1 MLKGHRLDN
10 DKIGYM
16 ARLKYN
22 FTWKKY
28 HFTWK
33 KYHFTWKKYH
43 RWFGLVLSVFMLVFC
58 VSGIILNHREVF
70 SGCEVSR
77 RWLPASYHIKNFNNG
92 VVKGTVVKNQ
102 KTASDSTEQSLAVE
116 KNPSIHANSSESP
129 DSVLAYGCAGVFLTD
144 SRLSTWQDFNRG
156 LPASIDERNVRHI
169 VKAKDGSLW
178 CAALRDVYRY
188 DENSHRW
195 KKVELPGNEERI
207 MDVALGKDS
216 MTVVALTRS
225 YVYKISIFDS
235 CRLQGKPAMAK
246 FHVGPATVVPPP
258 SEDYEPKTTL
268 FKLVW
273 HLHSGEFF
281 GLPGKLVVDA
291 IALVLIVLSITGIL
305 LFILPYGIRRVKKL
319 AAKARMKRLGKQF
332 AWNMKWHNK
341 IGYVTIV
348 LTLWIAITGMCLR
361 PPLMVPLVLNKLPQA
376 VGEDGNV
383 WQDKL
388 RAIRWDATQGDWLVS
403 TSDGFLRVDEDFSQA
418 PKMLATDECP
428 KLSPMGV
435 TVFESDGKGGWI
447 VGSFRGIY
455 RWNPVKSAAN
465 RTSAVDPLLALS
477 LKDSANH
484 PSSQILDYFTGKPSV
499 ETSMIPISDNLVCG
513 YSEDFLGGKPLVFDF
528 AKGVEDAKG
537 QAVDLAK
544 LQENKNL
551 SANPQNLESNRQHL
565 YDNDESK
572 TSKNEESMSD
582 LICETAPMSL
592 WNVALELHVG
602 RCYSPFLGP
611 LSDFFVFLS
620 GLLITLVLLS
630 GYIIS
635 RRRRKKAQARLK

>member
-1 MLKGHRLDN
+1 MGIV
-10 DKIGYM
+10 KIREMMYLCNPKMNVM

-28 HFTWK
+28 H
-33 KYHFTWKKYH
+33 
-43 RWFGLVLSVFMLVFC
+43 RWLGLVLSVFMLVFS

-77 RWLPASYHIKNFNNG
+77 KWLPASYHIKNFNNG
-92 VVKGTVVKNQ
+92 VVKGTVVK
-102 KTASDSTEQSLAVE
+102 KSAAHSL
-116 KNPSIHANSSESP
+116 SSENC

-144 SRLSTWQDFNRG
+144 SRLSTWQDFNAG
-156 LPASIDERNVRHI
+156 LPESIDERNVRHV

-207 MDVALGKDS
+207 MDVALAKDS

-225 YVYKISIFDS
+225 RVFTIVPFVQYGEIVKI
-235 CRLQGKPAMAK
+235 GKSSSETYRVESKIIPAPK
-246 FHVGPATVVPPP
+246 K
-258 SEDYEPKTTL
+258 YEPKTTL

-305 LFILPYGIRRVKKL
+305 LFILPYGIRRAKKL

-361 PPLMVPLVLNKLPQA
+361 PPLMVPLVLSKLPQA

-388 RAIRWDATQGDWLVS
+388 RAIRWDAVQDDWLVS
-403 TSDGFLRVDEDFSQA
+403 TSEGFLRVDEDFSQA
-418 PKMLATDECP
+418 PKMLPDDECP

-435 TVFESDGKGGWI
+435 TVWESDGKGGWI

-455 RWNPVKSAAN
+455 RWNPV
-465 RTSAVDPLLALS
+465 
-477 LKDSANH
+477 NH
-484 PSSQILDYFTGKPSV
+484 FLNQILDYFTGKPSE

-537 QAVDLAK
+537 QAVALC
-544 LQENKNL
+544 
-551 SANPQNLESNRQHL
+551 
-565 YDNDESK
+565 NDEPKKSR
-572 TSKNEESMSD
+572 NEESMSD

-611 LSDFFVFLS
+611 LSDLFVFLS

-635 RRRRKKAQARLK
+635 HRRRKKAQARLK

>member
-1 MLKGHRLDN
+1 MGIV
-10 DKIGYM
+10 KIREMMYLCNPKMNVM

-28 HFTWK
+28 H
-33 KYHFTWKKYH
+33 
-43 RWFGLVLSVFMLVFC
+43 RWLGLVLSVFMLVFC

-77 RWLPASYHIKNFNNG
+77 KWLPASYYIKNFNNG
-92 VVKGTVVKNQ
+92 VVKGTVVK
-102 KTASDSTEQSLAVE
+102 KSAAHSL
-116 KNPSIHANSSESP
+116 SSENC
-129 DSVLAYGCAGVFLTD
+129 DSVLVYGCAGVFLTD
-144 SRLSTWQDFNRG
+144 SRLSTWQDFNAG
-156 LPASIDERNVRHI
+156 LPESIDERNVRHV

-207 MDVALGKDS
+207 MDVALAKDS

-225 YVYKISIFDS
+225 RVFTIVPFVQYGEIVKI
-235 CRLQGKPAMAK
+235 GKSSSETYRVESKIIPAPK
-246 FHVGPATVVPPP
+246 K
-258 SEDYEPKTTL
+258 YEPKTTL

-305 LFILPYGIRRVKKL
+305 LFILPYGIRRAKKL

-361 PPLMVPLVLNKLPQA
+361 PPLMVPLVLSKLPQA

-388 RAIRWDATQGDWLVS
+388 RAIRWDAVQGDWLVS
-403 TSDGFLRVDEDFSQA
+403 TSEGFLRVDEDFSQA
-418 PKMLATDECP
+418 PKMLPDDECP

-455 RWNPVKSAAN
+455 RWNPVN
-465 RTSAVDPLLALS
+465 HS
-477 LKDSANH
+477 LN
-484 PSSQILDYFTGKPSV
+484 QILDYFTGKPSE

-537 QAVDLAK
+537 QAIALC
-544 LQENKNL
+544 
-551 SANPQNLESNRQHL
+551 
-565 YDNDESK
+565 NDEPK
-572 TSKNEESMSD
+572 TSRNEESMSN

-611 LSDFFVFLS
+611 LSDLFVFLS

-635 RRRRKKAQARLK
+635 HRRRKKAQARLK

>member
-1 MLKGHRLDN
+1 MGIV
-10 DKIGYM
+10 KIREMMYLCNPKMNVM

-28 HFTWK
+28 H
-33 KYHFTWKKYH
+33 
-43 RWFGLVLSVFMLVFC
+43 RWLGLVLSVFMLVFC
-58 VSGIILNHREVF
+58 VSGIILNHREAF

-77 RWLPASYHIKNFNNG
+77 KWLPASYHIKNFNNG
-92 VVKGTVVKNQ
+92 VVKGTVVK
-102 KTASDSTEQSLAVE
+102 KSAAHSL
-116 KNPSIHANSSESP
+116 SSENC

-144 SRLSTWQDFNRG
+144 SRLSTWQDFNAG
-156 LPASIDERNVRHI
+156 LPESIDERNVRHV

-207 MDVALGKDS
+207 MDVALAKDS

-225 YVYKISIFDS
+225 RVFTIVPFVQYGEIVKI
-235 CRLQGKPAMAK
+235 GKSSSETYRVESKIIPAPK
-246 FHVGPATVVPPP
+246 K
-258 SEDYEPKTTL
+258 YEPNTTL

-305 LFILPYGIRRVKKL
+305 LFILPYGIRRAKKL

-361 PPLMVPLVLNKLPQA
+361 PPLMVPLVLSKLPQA

-388 RAIRWDATQGDWLVS
+388 RAIRWDAVQGDWLVS
-403 TSDGFLRVDEDFSQA
+403 TSEGFLRVDEDFSQA
-418 PKMLATDECP
+418 PKMLPDDECP

-435 TVFESDGKGGWI
+435 TVWESDGKGAWI

-455 RWNPVKSAAN
+455 RWNPVN
-465 RTSAVDPLLALS
+465 HS
-477 LKDSANH
+477 LN
-484 PSSQILDYFTGKPSV
+484 QILDYFTGKPSV

-537 QAVDLAK
+537 QAVALC
-544 LQENKNL
+544 
-551 SANPQNLESNRQHL
+551 
-565 YDNDESK
+565 NDEPK
-572 TSKNEESMSD
+572 TSRNEESMSD

-611 LSDFFVFLS
+611 LSDLFVFFS

-635 RRRRKKAQARLK
+635 HRRRKKAQARLK

>member
-1 MLKGHRLDN
+1 
-10 DKIGYM
+10 M

-28 HFTWK
+28 H
-33 KYHFTWKKYH
+33 
-43 RWFGLVLSVFMLVFC
+43 RWLGLVLSVFMLVFC

-70 SGCEVSR
+70 SDCEVSR
-77 RWLPASYHIKNFNNG
+77 KWLPASYHIKNFNNG
-92 VVKGTVVKNQ
+92 VVKGTVVK
-102 KTASDSTEQSLAVE
+102 KSAAHSL
-116 KNPSIHANSSESP
+116 SSENC

-144 SRLSTWQDFNRG
+144 SRLSTWQDFNAG
-156 LPASIDERNVRHI
+156 LPESIDERNVRHV

-207 MDVALGKDS
+207 MDVALAKDS

-225 YVYKISIFDS
+225 RVFTIVPFVQYGEIVKI
-235 CRLQGKPAMAK
+235 GKSSSETYRVESKIIPAPK
-246 FHVGPATVVPPP
+246 K
-258 SEDYEPKTTL
+258 YEPKTTL

-305 LFILPYGIRRVKKL
+305 LFILPYGIRRAKKL

-361 PPLMVPLVLNKLPQA
+361 PPLMVPLVLSKLPQA

-388 RAIRWDATQGDWLVS
+388 RAIRWDAVQGDWLVS
-403 TSDGFLRVDEDFSQA
+403 TSEGFLRVDEDFSQA
-418 PKMLATDECP
+418 PKMLPDDECP

-435 TVFESDGKGGWI
+435 TVWESDGKGGWI

-455 RWNPVKSAAN
+455 RWNPVN
-465 RTSAVDPLLALS
+465 HS
-477 LKDSANH
+477 LN
-484 PSSQILDYFTGKPSV
+484 QILDYFTGKPSE

-537 QAVDLAK
+537 QAVALC
-544 LQENKNL
+544 
-551 SANPQNLESNRQHL
+551 
-565 YDNDESK
+565 NDEPK
-572 TSKNEESMSD
+572 TTRNEESMSD

-611 LSDFFVFLS
+611 LSDLFVFLS

-635 RRRRKKAQARLK
+635 HRRRKKAQARLR

>member
-1 MLKGHRLDN
+1 MGIV
-10 DKIGYM
+10 KIREMMYLCNPKMNVM

-28 HFTWK
+28 H
-33 KYHFTWKKYH
+33 
-43 RWFGLVLSVFMLVFC
+43 RWLGLVLSVFMLVFC

-77 RWLPASYHIKNFNNG
+77 KWLPASYYIKNFNNG
-92 VVKGTVVKNQ
+92 VVKGTVVK
-102 KTASDSTEQSLAVE
+102 KSAAHSL
-116 KNPSIHANSSESP
+116 SSENC
-129 DSVLAYGCAGVFLTD
+129 DSVLVYGCAGVFLTD
-144 SRLSTWQDFNRG
+144 SRLSTWQDFNAG
-156 LPASIDERNVRHI
+156 LPESIDERNVRHV

-207 MDVALGKDS
+207 MDVALAKDG

-225 YVYKISIFDS
+225 RVFTIVPFVQYGEIVKI
-235 CRLQGKPAMAK
+235 GKFSSETYRVESKIIPAPK
-246 FHVGPATVVPPP
+246 K
-258 SEDYEPKTTL
+258 YEPKTTL

-305 LFILPYGIRRVKKL
+305 LFILPYGIRRAKKL

-361 PPLMVPLVLNKLPQA
+361 PPLMVPLVLSKLPQV

-388 RAIRWDATQGDWLVS
+388 RAIRWDAVQGDWLVS
-403 TSDGFLRVDEDFSQA
+403 TSEGFLRVDEDFSQA
-418 PKMLATDECP
+418 PKMLPDDECP

-435 TVFESDGKGGWI
+435 TVWESDGKGGWI

-455 RWNPVKSAAN
+455 RWNPVN
-465 RTSAVDPLLALS
+465 HS
-477 LKDSANH
+477 LN
-484 PSSQILDYFTGKPSV
+484 QILDYFTGKPSE

-537 QAVDLAK
+537 QAVALC
-544 LQENKNL
+544 
-551 SANPQNLESNRQHL
+551 
-565 YDNDESK
+565 NDEPKKSR
-572 TSKNEESMSD
+572 NEESMSD

-611 LSDFFVFLS
+611 LSDLFVFLS

-635 RRRRKKAQARLK
+635 HRRRKKAQARLK

>member
-1 MLKGHRLDN
+1 MGIV
-10 DKIGYM
+10 KIREMMYLCNPKMNVM

-28 HFTWK
+28 H
-33 KYHFTWKKYH
+33 
-43 RWFGLVLSVFMLVFC
+43 RWLGLVLSVFMLVFC
-58 VSGIILNHREVF
+58 VSGIILNHREAF

-77 RWLPASYHIKNFNNG
+77 KWLPASYHIKNFNNG
-92 VVKGTVVKNQ
+92 VVKGTVVK
-102 KTASDSTEQSLAVE
+102 KSAAHSL
-116 KNPSIHANSSESP
+116 SSENC

-144 SRLSTWQDFNRG
+144 SRLSTWQDFNAG
-156 LPASIDERNVRHI
+156 LPESIDERNVRHV

-207 MDVALGKDS
+207 MDVALAKDS

-225 YVYKISIFDS
+225 RVFTIVPFVQYGEIVKI
-235 CRLQGKPAMAK
+235 GKSSSETYRVESKIIPAPK
-246 FHVGPATVVPPP
+246 K
-258 SEDYEPKTTL
+258 YEPKTTL

-305 LFILPYGIRRVKKL
+305 LFILPYGIRRAKKL

-361 PPLMVPLVLNKLPQA
+361 PPLMVPLVLSKLPQA

-388 RAIRWDATQGDWLVS
+388 RAIRWDAVQGDWLVS
-403 TSDGFLRVDEDFSQA
+403 TSEGFLRVDEDFSQA
-418 PKMLATDECP
+418 PKMLPDDECP

-435 TVFESDGKGGWI
+435 TVWESDGKGGWI

-455 RWNPVKSAAN
+455 RWNPVN
-465 RTSAVDPLLALS
+465 HS
-477 LKDSANH
+477 LN
-484 PSSQILDYFTGKPSV
+484 QILDYFTGKPSE

-537 QAVDLAK
+537 QAVALC
-544 LQENKNL
+544 
-551 SANPQNLESNRQHL
+551 
-565 YDNDESK
+565 NDEPKKSR
-572 TSKNEESMSD
+572 NEESMSD

-611 LSDFFVFLS
+611 LSDLFVFLS

-635 RRRRKKAQARLK
+635 HRRRKKAQARLK

>member
-1 MLKGHRLDN
+1 MGIV
-10 DKIGYM
+10 KIREMMYLCSPKMNVM

-28 HFTWK
+28 H
-33 KYHFTWKKYH
+33 
-43 RWFGLVLSVFMLVFC
+43 RWLGLVLSVFMLVFC

-77 RWLPASYHIKNFNNG
+77 KWLPASYHIKNFNNG
-92 VVKGTVVKNQ
+92 VVKGTVVK
-102 KTASDSTEQSLAVE
+102 KSAAHSL
-116 KNPSIHANSSESP
+116 SSENC
-129 DSVLAYGCAGVFLTD
+129 DSVLVYGCAGVFLTD
-144 SRLSTWQDFNRG
+144 SRLSTWQDFNAG
-156 LPASIDERNVRHI
+156 LPESIDERNVRHV

-207 MDVALGKDS
+207 MDVALAKDS

-225 YVYKISIFDS
+225 RLFTIVPFVQYGEIVKI
-235 CRLQGKPAMAK
+235 GKSSSETYRVESKIIPAPK
-246 FHVGPATVVPPP
+246 K
-258 SEDYEPKTTL
+258 YEPKTTL

-305 LFILPYGIRRVKKL
+305 LFILPYGIRRAKKL

-361 PPLMVPLVLNKLPQA
+361 PPLMVPLVLSKLPQA

-388 RAIRWDATQGDWLVS
+388 RAIRWDAVQGDWLVS
-403 TSDGFLRVDEDFSQA
+403 TSEGFLRVDEDFSQA
-418 PKMLATDECP
+418 PKMLPDDECP

-435 TVFESDGKGGWI
+435 TVWESDGKGGWI

-455 RWNPVKSAAN
+455 RWNPVN
-465 RTSAVDPLLALS
+465 HS
-477 LKDSANH
+477 LN
-484 PSSQILDYFTGKPSV
+484 QILDYFTGKPSE

-537 QAVDLAK
+537 QAVALC
-544 LQENKNL
+544 
-551 SANPQNLESNRQHL
+551 
-565 YDNDESK
+565 NDEPKKSR
-572 TSKNEESMSD
+572 NEESMSD

-611 LSDFFVFLS
+611 LSDLFVFLS

-635 RRRRKKAQARLK
+635 HRRRKKAQARLR

>member
-1 MLKGHRLDN
+1 
-10 DKIGYM
+10 M

-28 HFTWK
+28 H
-33 KYHFTWKKYH
+33 
-43 RWFGLVLSVFMLVFC
+43 RWLGLVLSVFMLVFC

-77 RWLPASYHIKNFNNG
+77 KWLPASYYIKNFNNG
-92 VVKGTVVKNQ
+92 VVKGTVVK
-102 KTASDSTEQSLAVE
+102 KSAAHSL
-116 KNPSIHANSSESP
+116 SSENC
-129 DSVLAYGCAGVFLTD
+129 DSVLVYGCAGVFLTD
-144 SRLSTWQDFNRG
+144 SRLSTWQDFNAG
-156 LPASIDERNVRHI
+156 LPESIDERNVRHV

-207 MDVALGKDS
+207 MDVALAKDS

-225 YVYKISIFDS
+225 RVFTIVPFVQYGEIVKI
-235 CRLQGKPAMAK
+235 GKSSSETYRVESKIIPAPK
-246 FHVGPATVVPPP
+246 K
-258 SEDYEPKTTL
+258 YEPKTTL

-305 LFILPYGIRRVKKL
+305 LFILPYGIRRAKKL
-319 AAKARMKRLGKQF
+319 AAKARMKRLSKQF

-361 PPLMVPLVLNKLPQA
+361 PPLMVPLVLSKLPQA

-388 RAIRWDATQGDWLVS
+388 RAIRWDAVQGDWLVS
-403 TSDGFLRVDEDFSQA
+403 TSEGFLRVDEDFSQA
-418 PKMLATDECP
+418 PKMLPDDECP

-435 TVFESDGKGGWI
+435 TVWESDGKGGWI

-455 RWNPVKSAAN
+455 RWNPVN
-465 RTSAVDPLLALS
+465 HS
-477 LKDSANH
+477 LN
-484 PSSQILDYFTGKPSV
+484 QILDYFTGKPSE

-537 QAVDLAK
+537 QAVALC
-544 LQENKNL
+544 
-551 SANPQNLESNRQHL
+551 
-565 YDNDESK
+565 NDEPK
-572 TSKNEESMSD
+572 TSRNEESMSD

-602 RCYSPFLGP
+602 RCYSPFLGS
-611 LSDFFVFLS
+611 LSDLFVFLS

-635 RRRRKKAQARLK
+635 HRRRKKAQARLK

>member
-1 MLKGHRLDN
+1 MN
-10 DKIGYM
+10 VM

-28 HFTWK
+28 H
-33 KYHFTWKKYH
+33 
-43 RWFGLVLSVFMLVFC
+43 RWLGLVLSVFMLVFC

-77 RWLPASYHIKNFNNG
+77 KWLPASYYIKNFNNG
-92 VVKGTVVKNQ
+92 VVKGTVVK
-102 KTASDSTEQSLAVE
+102 KSAAHSL
-116 KNPSIHANSSESP
+116 SSENC
-129 DSVLAYGCAGVFLTD
+129 DSVLVYGCAGVFLTD
-144 SRLSTWQDFNRG
+144 SRLSTWQDFNAG
-156 LPASIDERNVRHI
+156 LPESIDERNVRHV

-207 MDVALGKDS
+207 MDVAVAKDS

-225 YVYKISIFDS
+225 RVFTIVPFVQYGEIVKI
-235 CRLQGKPAMAK
+235 GKSSSETYRVESKIIPAPK
-246 FHVGPATVVPPP
+246 K
-258 SEDYEPKTTL
+258 YEPKTTL

-305 LFILPYGIRRVKKL
+305 LFILPYGIRRAKKL

-361 PPLMVPLVLNKLPQA
+361 PPLMVPLVLSKLPQA

-388 RAIRWDATQGDWLVS
+388 RAIRWDAVQGDWLVS
-403 TSDGFLRVDEDFSQA
+403 TSEGFLRVDEDFSQA
-418 PKMLATDECP
+418 PKMLPDDECP
-428 KLSPMGV
+428 KSSPMGV

-455 RWNPVKSAAN
+455 RWNPVN
-465 RTSAVDPLLALS
+465 HS
-477 LKDSANH
+477 LN
-484 PSSQILDYFTGKPSV
+484 QILDYFTGKPSE

-537 QAVDLAK
+537 QAVALC
-544 LQENKNL
+544 
-551 SANPQNLESNRQHL
+551 
-565 YDNDESK
+565 NDEPK
-572 TSKNEESMSD
+572 TSRNEESMSD

-611 LSDFFVFLS
+611 LSDLFVFLS

-635 RRRRKKAQARLK
+635 HRRRKKAQARLK

>member
-1 MLKGHRLDN
+1 MYLCNPKMN
-10 DKIGYM
+10 VM

-28 HFTWK
+28 H
-33 KYHFTWKKYH
+33 
-43 RWFGLVLSVFMLVFC
+43 RWLGLVLSVFMLVFC

-77 RWLPASYHIKNFNNG
+77 KWLPASYYIKNFNNG
-92 VVKGTVVKNQ
+92 VVKGTVVK
-102 KTASDSTEQSLAVE
+102 KSAAHSL
-116 KNPSIHANSSESP
+116 SSENC

-144 SRLSTWQDFNRG
+144 SRLSTWQDFNAG
-156 LPASIDERNVRHI
+156 LPESIDERNVRHV

-207 MDVALGKDS
+207 MDVALAKDS

-225 YVYKISIFDS
+225 RVFTIVPFVQYGEIVKI
-235 CRLQGKPAMAK
+235 GKSSSETYRVESKIIPAPK
-246 FHVGPATVVPPP
+246 K
-258 SEDYEPKTTL
+258 YEPKTTL

-305 LFILPYGIRRVKKL
+305 LFILPYGIRRAKKL

-361 PPLMVPLVLNKLPQA
+361 PPLMVPLVLSKLPQA

-388 RAIRWDATQGDWLVS
+388 RAIRWDAVQGDWLVS
-403 TSDGFLRVDEDFSQA
+403 TSEGFLRVDEDFSQA
-418 PKMLATDECP
+418 PKMLPDDECP
-428 KLSPMGV
+428 KSSPMGV

-455 RWNPVKSAAN
+455 RWNPVN
-465 RTSAVDPLLALS
+465 HS
-477 LKDSANH
+477 LN
-484 PSSQILDYFTGKPSV
+484 QILDYFTGKPSE

-537 QAVDLAK
+537 QAVALC
-544 LQENKNL
+544 
-551 SANPQNLESNRQHL
+551 
-565 YDNDESK
+565 NDEPK
-572 TSKNEESMSD
+572 TSRNEESMSD

-611 LSDFFVFLS
+611 LSDLFVFLS

-635 RRRRKKAQARLK
+635 HRRRKKAQARLK

>member
-1 MLKGHRLDN
+1 MN
-10 DKIGYM
+10 VM

-28 HFTWK
+28 H
-33 KYHFTWKKYH
+33 
-43 RWFGLVLSVFMLVFC
+43 RWLGLVLSVFMLVFC

-77 RWLPASYHIKNFNNG
+77 KWLPASYYIKNFNNG
-92 VVKGTVVKNQ
+92 VVKGTLVK
-102 KTASDSTEQSLAVE
+102 KSAAHSL
-116 KNPSIHANSSESP
+116 SSENC
-129 DSVLAYGCAGVFLTD
+129 DSVLVYGCAGVFLTD
-144 SRLSTWQDFNRG
+144 SRLSTWQDFNAG
-156 LPASIDERNVRHI
+156 LPESIDERNVRHV

-207 MDVALGKDS
+207 MDVALAKDS

-225 YVYKISIFDS
+225 RVFTIVPFVQYGEIVKI
-235 CRLQGKPAMAK
+235 GKSSSETYRVESKIIPAPK
-246 FHVGPATVVPPP
+246 K
-258 SEDYEPKTTL
+258 YEPKTTL

-305 LFILPYGIRRVKKL
+305 LFILPYGIRRAKKL

-361 PPLMVPLVLNKLPQA
+361 PPLMVPLVLSKLPQA

-388 RAIRWDATQGDWLVS
+388 RAIRWDAVQGDWLVS
-403 TSDGFLRVDEDFSQA
+403 TSEGFLRVDEDFSQA
-418 PKMLATDECP
+418 PKMLPDDECP

-435 TVFESDGKGGWI
+435 TVWESDGKGGWI

-455 RWNPVKSAAN
+455 RWNPVN
-465 RTSAVDPLLALS
+465 HS
-477 LKDSANH
+477 LN
-484 PSSQILDYFTGKPSV
+484 QILDYFTGKPSE

-537 QAVDLAK
+537 QAVALC
-544 LQENKNL
+544 
-551 SANPQNLESNRQHL
+551 
-565 YDNDESK
+565 NDEPK
-572 TSKNEESMSD
+572 TSRNEESMSD

-611 LSDFFVFLS
+611 LSDLFVFLS
-620 GLLITLVLLS
+620 GLLITLVFLS

-635 RRRRKKAQARLK
+635 HRRRKKAQARLK

>member
-1 MLKGHRLDN
+1 MGIV
-10 DKIGYM
+10 KIREMMYLCNPKMNVM

-28 HFTWK
+28 H
-33 KYHFTWKKYH
+33 
-43 RWFGLVLSVFMLVFC
+43 RWLGLVLSVFMLVFC

-77 RWLPASYHIKNFNNG
+77 KWLPASYHIKNFNNG
-92 VVKGTVVKNQ
+92 VVKGTVVK
-102 KTASDSTEQSLAVE
+102 KSAAHSL
-116 KNPSIHANSSESP
+116 SSENC

-144 SRLSTWQDFNRG
+144 SRLSTWQDFNAG
-156 LPASIDERNVRHI
+156 LPESIDERNVRHV
-169 VKAKDGSLW
+169 VKAKNGSLW

-207 MDVALGKDS
+207 MDVALAKDS

-225 YVYKISIFDS
+225 RVFTIVPFVQYGEIVKI
-235 CRLQGKPAMAK
+235 GKSSSETYRVESKIIPAPK
-246 FHVGPATVVPPP
+246 KN
-258 SEDYEPKTTL
+258 EPKTTL

-305 LFILPYGIRRVKKL
+305 LFILPYGIRRAKKL

-361 PPLMVPLVLNKLPQA
+361 PPLMVPLVLSKLPQTL
-376 VGEDGNV
+376 GEDGNV

-388 RAIRWDATQGDWLVS
+388 RAIRWDAVQGDWLVS
-403 TSDGFLRVDEDFSQA
+403 TSEGFLRVDEDFSQA
-418 PKMLATDECP
+418 PKMLPDDECP

-435 TVFESDGKGGWI
+435 TVWESDGKGGWI

-455 RWNPVKSAAN
+455 RWNPVN
-465 RTSAVDPLLALS
+465 HS
-477 LKDSANH
+477 LN
-484 PSSQILDYFTGKPSV
+484 QILDYFTGKPSE

-537 QAVDLAK
+537 QAVALC
-544 LQENKNL
+544 
-551 SANPQNLESNRQHL
+551 
-565 YDNDESK
+565 NDEPK
-572 TSKNEESMSD
+572 TSRNEESMSD

-611 LSDFFVFLS
+611 LSDLFVFLS

-635 RRRRKKAQARLK
+635 HRRRKKAQARLK

>member
-1 MLKGHRLDN
+1 MMYLCNPKMN
-10 DKIGYM
+10 VM

-22 FTWKKY
+22 
-28 HFTWK
+28 
-33 KYHFTWKKYH
+33 FTWKKYH

-58 VSGIILNHREVF
+58 VSGIILNHREAF

-77 RWLPASYHIKNFNNG
+77 KWLPASYHIKNFNNG

-116 KNPSIHANSSESP
+116 KNPSVHANSSESP
-129 DSVLAYGCAGVFLTD
+129 DSVLVYGCAGVFLTD
-144 SRLSTWQDFNRG
+144 SQLSTWQDFNRG
-156 LPASIDERNVRHI
+156 LPASIDERNVRHV

-188 DENSHRW
+188 DENARQW

-207 MDVALGKDS
+207 MDVALGKNS
-216 MTVVALTRS
+216 IQVVALTRS
-225 YVYKISIFDS
+225 RIFEITPIASNIDVSESPSSLVSSAKGGVSEKSPDIFEKKSGGFSEKVGTFLGKYRVEAKII
-235 CRLQGKPAMAK
+235 PAPK
-246 FHVGPATVVPPP
+246 N
-258 SEDYEPKTTL
+258 YEPKTTL

-305 LFILPYGIRRVKKL
+305 LFILPYGIRRAKKL

-332 AWNMKWHNK
+332 AWNVKWHNK

-361 PPLMVPLVLNKLPQA
+361 PPLMVPLVLSKLPQA
-376 VGEDGNV
+376 VGADGNV

-403 TSDGFLRVDEDFSQA
+403 TSDGFLRVDEDFA
-418 PKMLATDECP
+418 KVPKMLPADECP

-435 TVFESDGKGGWI
+435 TVWESDGNGGWI

-455 RWNPVKSAAN
+455 RWNPVN
-465 RTSAVDPLLALS
+465 HS
-477 LKDSANH
+477 LN
-484 PSSQILDYFTGKPSV
+484 QILDYFTGKPSV

-537 QAVDLAK
+537 QAVDLC
-544 LQENKNL
+544 
-551 SANPQNLESNRQHL
+551 
-565 YDNDESK
+565 NDEAK

-611 LSDFFVFLS
+611 LSDLFVFLS

-635 RRRRKKAQARLK
+635 HRRRKKAQARLK

>member
-1 MLKGHRLDN
+1 MGIV
-10 DKIGYM
+10 KIREMMYLCNPKMNVM

-28 HFTWK
+28 H
-33 KYHFTWKKYH
+33 
-43 RWFGLVLSVFMLVFC
+43 RWLGLVLSVFMLVFS

-77 RWLPASYHIKNFNNG
+77 KWLPASYHIKNFNNG
-92 VVKGTVVKNQ
+92 VVKGTVVK
-102 KTASDSTEQSLAVE
+102 KSAAHSL
-116 KNPSIHANSSESP
+116 SSENC

-144 SRLSTWQDFNRG
+144 SRLSTWQDFNAG
-156 LPASIDERNVRHI
+156 LPESIDERNVRHV

-207 MDVALGKDS
+207 MDVALAKDG

-225 YVYKISIFDS
+225 RVFTIVPFVQYGEIVKI
-235 CRLQGKPAMAK
+235 GKSSSETYRVESKIIPAPK
-246 FHVGPATVVPPP
+246 K
-258 SEDYEPKTTL
+258 YEPNTTL

-305 LFILPYGIRRVKKL
+305 LFILPYGIRRAKKL

-361 PPLMVPLVLNKLPQA
+361 PPLMVPLVLSKLPQA

-388 RAIRWDATQGDWLVS
+388 RAIRWDAVQGDWLVS
-403 TSDGFLRVDEDFSQA
+403 TSEGFLRVDEDFSQA
-418 PKMLATDECP
+418 PKMLPDDECP

-435 TVFESDGKGGWI
+435 TVWESDGKGGWI

-455 RWNPVKSAAN
+455 RWNPV
-465 RTSAVDPLLALS
+465 
-477 LKDSANH
+477 NH
-484 PSSQILDYFTGKPSV
+484 KSQILDYFTNEPCV
-499 ETSMIPISDNLVCG
+499 ETSMIPISDNLICG
-513 YSEDFLGGKPLVFDF
+513 YSEDLFDREPMVFDF

-537 QAVDLAK
+537 QVINIL
-544 LQENKNL
+544 
-551 SANPQNLESNRQHL
+551 
-565 YDNDESK
+565 DEK
-572 TSKNEESMSD
+572 DAMSD

-611 LSDFFVFLS
+611 LSDLFVFLS

-635 RRRRKKAQARLK
+635 HRRRKKAQARLK

>member
-1 MLKGHRLDN
+1 
-10 DKIGYM
+10 M

-22 FTWKKY
+22 
-28 HFTWK
+28 
-33 KYHFTWKKYH
+33 FTWKKYH

-58 VSGIILNHREVF
+58 VSGIILNHREAF
-70 SGCEVSR
+70 SGCDVSR
-77 RWLPASYHIKNFNNG
+77 KWLPASYHVKNFNNG
-92 VVKGTVVKNQ
+92 VVKGTVVKNSGSL
-102 KTASDSTEQSLAVE
+102 AISEGFSDSILV
-116 KNPSIHANSSESP
+116 
-129 DSVLAYGCAGVFLTD
+129 YGCAGVFLTD
-144 SRLSTWQDFNRG
+144 YQLSTWQDFNAG
-156 LPASIDERNVRHI
+156 LPKSIDERNVRHL
-169 VKAKDGSLW
+169 VQARDGSLW

-188 DENSHRW
+188 DENAQQW

-207 MDVALGKDS
+207 MDVALGKNS
-216 MTVVALTRS
+216 IQVVALTRS
-225 YVYKISIFDS
+225 RIFEITPIASNIDVSESPSSLASSAKGGVSEKSPDIFEKKSGGFSEKVGTFLGKYRVEAKII
-235 CRLQGKPAMAK
+235 PA
-246 FHVGPATVVPPP
+246 P
-258 SEDYEPKTTL
+258 ENYEPKTTL

-291 IALVLIVLSITGIL
+291 IALVLIVLSITGII
-305 LFILPYGIRRVKKL
+305 LFILPYGIRRAKKL

-361 PPLMVPLVLNKLPQA
+361 PPLMVLLVLSKLPQA

-388 RAIRWDATQGDWLVS
+388 RAIRWDAVQGDWLVS
-403 TSDGFLRVDEDFSQA
+403 TSEGFLRVDEDFSQA
-418 PKMLATDECP
+418 PKILPDDECP

-435 TVFESDGKGGWI
+435 TVWESDGNGGWI

-455 RWNPVKSAAN
+455 RWKPV
-465 RTSAVDPLLALS
+465 
-477 LKDSANH
+477 NH
-484 PSSQILDYFTGKPSV
+484 SSNQILDYFTGKPSE
-499 ETSMIPISDNLVCG
+499 ETSMIPISDNLICG
-513 YSEDFLGGKPLVFDF
+513 YSEDLFDREPMVFDF

-537 QAVDLAK
+537 QVINIL
-544 LQENKNL
+544 
-551 SANPQNLESNRQHL
+551 
-565 YDNDESK
+565 DEK
-572 TSKNEESMSD
+572 DAMSD

-611 LSDFFVFLS
+611 LSDLFVFLS
-620 GLLITLVLLS
+620 GLLITLVFLS

-635 RRRRKKAQARLK
+635 HRRRKKAQARLK

>member
-1 MLKGHRLDN
+1 MGIV
-10 DKIGYM
+10 KIREMMYLCNPKMNVM

-28 HFTWK
+28 H
-33 KYHFTWKKYH
+33 
-43 RWFGLVLSVFMLVFC
+43 RWLGLVLSVFMLVFC

-77 RWLPASYHIKNFNNG
+77 KWLPASYYIKNFNNG
-92 VVKGTVVKNQ
+92 VVKGTVMK
-102 KTASDSTEQSLAVE
+102 KSAAHSL
-116 KNPSIHANSSESP
+116 SSENC

-144 SRLSTWQDFNRG
+144 SRLSTWQDFNAG
-156 LPASIDERNVRHI
+156 LPESIDERNVRHV

-207 MDVALGKDS
+207 MDVALAKDS

-225 YVYKISIFDS
+225 RVFTIVPFVQYGEIVKI
-235 CRLQGKPAMAK
+235 GKSSSETYRVESKIIPAPK
-246 FHVGPATVVPPP
+246 K
-258 SEDYEPKTTL
+258 YEPKTTL

-305 LFILPYGIRRVKKL
+305 LFILPYGIRRAKKL

-361 PPLMVPLVLNKLPQA
+361 PPLMVPLVLSKLPQA

-388 RAIRWDATQGDWLVS
+388 RAIRWDAVQGDWLVS
-403 TSDGFLRVDEDFSQA
+403 TSEGFLRVDEDFSQA
-418 PKMLATDECP
+418 PKMLPDDECP

-435 TVFESDGKGGWI
+435 TVWESDGKGGWI

-455 RWNPVKSAAN
+455 RWNPVN
-465 RTSAVDPLLALS
+465 HS
-477 LKDSANH
+477 LN
-484 PSSQILDYFTGKPSV
+484 QILDYFTGKPSE

-537 QAVDLAK
+537 QAVALC
-544 LQENKNL
+544 
-551 SANPQNLESNRQHL
+551 
-565 YDNDESK
+565 NDEPK
-572 TSKNEESMSD
+572 TSRNEESMSD
-582 LICETAPMSL
+582 LIGETAPMSL

-611 LSDFFVFLS
+611 LSDLFVFLS

-635 RRRRKKAQARLK
+635 HRRRKKAQARLK

>member
-1 MLKGHRLDN
+1 
-10 DKIGYM
+10 M

-22 FTWKKY
+22 FTWKKC
-28 HFTWK
+28 
-33 KYHFTWKKYH
+33 H

-58 VSGIILNHREVF
+58 VSGIILNHREAF

-77 RWLPASYHIKNFNNG
+77 KWLPASYHIKNFNNG
-92 VVKGTVVKNQ
+92 VVKGTVVKNSGSL
-102 KTASDSTEQSLAVE
+102 AISEGFSDSILV
-116 KNPSIHANSSESP
+116 
-129 DSVLAYGCAGVFLTD
+129 YGCAGVFLTD
-144 SRLSTWQDFNRG
+144 YQLSTWQDFNAG
-156 LPASIDERNVRHI
+156 LPKSIDERNVRHL
-169 VKAKDGSLW
+169 VQARDGSLW

-188 DENSHRW
+188 DENAQQW

-207 MDVALGKDS
+207 MDVALAKDS

-225 YVYKISIFDS
+225 RVFTIVPFVQYGEIVKI
-235 CRLQGKPAMAK
+235 GKSSSETYRVESRIIPAPK
-246 FHVGPATVVPPP
+246 K
-258 SEDYEPKTTL
+258 YEPKTTL

-305 LFILPYGIRRVKKL
+305 LFILPYGIRRAKKL

-361 PPLMVPLVLNKLPQA
+361 PPLMVPLVLSKLPQA

-388 RAIRWDATQGDWLVS
+388 RAIRWDAVQGDWLVS
-403 TSDGFLRVDEDFSQA
+403 TSEGFLRVDEDFSQA
-418 PKMLATDECP
+418 PKMLLDDECP

-435 TVFESDGKGGWI
+435 TVWESDGKGGWI

-455 RWNPVKSAAN
+455 RWNPI
-465 RTSAVDPLLALS
+465 
-477 LKDSANH
+477 NH
-484 PSSQILDYFTGKPSV
+484 KSQILDYFTNEPCV
-499 ETSMIPISDNLVCG
+499 ETSMIPISDNLICG
-513 YSEDFLGGKPLVFDF
+513 YSEDLFDREPMVFDF

-537 QAVDLAK
+537 QVINIL
-544 LQENKNL
+544 
-551 SANPQNLESNRQHL
+551 
-565 YDNDESK
+565 DEK
-572 TSKNEESMSD
+572 DAMSD

-611 LSDFFVFLS
+611 LSDLFVFLS

-635 RRRRKKAQARLK
+635 HRRRKKAQARLK

>member
-1 MLKGHRLDN
+1 MGIV
-10 DKIGYM
+10 KIREMMYLCNPKMNVM

-28 HFTWK
+28 H
-33 KYHFTWKKYH
+33 
-43 RWFGLVLSVFMLVFC
+43 RWLGLVLSVFMLVFC

-77 RWLPASYHIKNFNNG
+77 KWLPASYHIKNFNNG
-92 VVKGTVVKNQ
+92 VVKGTVVK
-102 KTASDSTEQSLAVE
+102 KSAAHSL
-116 KNPSIHANSSESP
+116 SSENC

-144 SRLSTWQDFNRG
+144 SRLSTWQDFNAS
-156 LPASIDERNVRHI
+156 LPESIDERNVRHV

-188 DENSHRW
+188 DENSRRW

-207 MDVALGKDS
+207 MDVALAKDS

-225 YVYKISIFDS
+225 RVFTIVPFVQYGEIVKI
-235 CRLQGKPAMAK
+235 GKSSSETYRVESKIIPAPK
-246 FHVGPATVVPPP
+246 K
-258 SEDYEPKTTL
+258 YEPKTTL

-305 LFILPYGIRRVKKL
+305 LFILPYGIRRAKKL

-361 PPLMVPLVLNKLPQA
+361 PPLMVPLVLSKLPQT

-388 RAIRWDATQGDWLVS
+388 RAIRWDAVQGDWLVS
-403 TSDGFLRVDEDFSQA
+403 TSEGFLRVDEDFSQA
-418 PKMLATDECP
+418 PKMLPDDECP

-435 TVFESDGKGGWI
+435 TVWESDGKGGWI

-455 RWNPVKSAAN
+455 RWNPVN
-465 RTSAVDPLLALS
+465 HS
-477 LKDSANH
+477 LN
-484 PSSQILDYFTGKPSV
+484 QILDYFTGKPSE

-513 YSEDFLGGKPLVFDF
+513 YSEDFLGGKPLGFDF

-537 QAVDLAK
+537 QAVALC
-544 LQENKNL
+544 
-551 SANPQNLESNRQHL
+551 
-565 YDNDESK
+565 NDEPKKSR
-572 TSKNEESMSD
+572 NEESMSD

-611 LSDFFVFLS
+611 LSDLFVFLS

-635 RRRRKKAQARLK
+635 HRRRKKAQARLK

>member
-1 MLKGHRLDN
+1 MN
-10 DKIGYM
+10 VM

-28 HFTWK
+28 H
-33 KYHFTWKKYH
+33 
-43 RWFGLVLSVFMLVFC
+43 RWLGLVLSVFMLVFC

-77 RWLPASYHIKNFNNG
+77 KWLPASYYIKNFNNG
-92 VVKGTVVKNQ
+92 VVKGTVVK
-102 KTASDSTEQSLAVE
+102 KSAAHSL
-116 KNPSIHANSSESP
+116 SSENC
-129 DSVLAYGCAGVFLTD
+129 DSVLVYGCAGVFLTD
-144 SRLSTWQDFNRG
+144 SRLSTWQDFNAG
-156 LPASIDERNVRHI
+156 LPESIDERNVRHV

-207 MDVALGKDS
+207 MDVALAKDS
-216 MTVVALTRS
+216 ITVVALTRS
-225 YVYKISIFDS
+225 RVFTIVPFVQYGEIVKI
-235 CRLQGKPAMAK
+235 GKSSSETYRVESKIIPAPK
-246 FHVGPATVVPPP
+246 K
-258 SEDYEPKTTL
+258 YEPKTTL

-305 LFILPYGIRRVKKL
+305 LFILPYGIRRAKKL

-361 PPLMVPLVLNKLPQA
+361 PPLMVPLVLSKLPQA

-388 RAIRWDATQGDWLVS
+388 RAIRWDAVQGDWLVS
-403 TSDGFLRVDEDFSQA
+403 TSEGFLRVDEDFSQA
-418 PKMLATDECP
+418 PKMLPDDECP

-435 TVFESDGKGGWI
+435 TVWESDGKGGWI

-455 RWNPVKSAAN
+455 RWNPVN
-465 RTSAVDPLLALS
+465 HS
-477 LKDSANH
+477 LN
-484 PSSQILDYFTGKPSV
+484 QILDYFTGKPSE

-537 QAVDLAK
+537 QAVALC
-544 LQENKNL
+544 
-551 SANPQNLESNRQHL
+551 
-565 YDNDESK
+565 NDEPK
-572 TSKNEESMSD
+572 TSRNEESMSD

-611 LSDFFVFLS
+611 LSDLFVFLS

-635 RRRRKKAQARLK
+635 HRRRKKAQARLK

>member
-1 MLKGHRLDN
+1 MGIV
-10 DKIGYM
+10 KIREMMYLCSPKMNVM

-28 HFTWK
+28 H
-33 KYHFTWKKYH
+33 
-43 RWFGLVLSVFMLVFC
+43 RWLGLVLSVFMLVFC

-77 RWLPASYHIKNFNNG
+77 KWLPASYYIKNFNNG
-92 VVKGTVVKNQ
+92 VVKGTVVK
-102 KTASDSTEQSLAVE
+102 KSAAHSL
-116 KNPSIHANSSESP
+116 SSENC

-144 SRLSTWQDFNRG
+144 SRLSTWQDFNAG
-156 LPASIDERNVRHI
+156 LPESIDERNVRHV

-195 KKVELPGNEERI
+195 KKVELPDNEERI
-207 MDVALGKDS
+207 MDVALAKDS

-225 YVYKISIFDS
+225 RVFTIVPFVQYGEIVKI
-235 CRLQGKPAMAK
+235 GKSSSETYRVESKIIPAPK
-246 FHVGPATVVPPP
+246 K
-258 SEDYEPKTTL
+258 YEPKTTL

-305 LFILPYGIRRVKKL
+305 LFILPYGIRRAKKL

-361 PPLMVPLVLNKLPQA
+361 PPLMVPLVLSKLPQA

-388 RAIRWDATQGDWLVS
+388 RAIRWDAVQGDWLVS
-403 TSDGFLRVDEDFSQA
+403 TSEGFLRVDEDFSQA
-418 PKMLATDECP
+418 PKMLPDDECP

-435 TVFESDGKGGWI
+435 TVWESDGKGGWI

-455 RWNPVKSAAN
+455 RWNPVN
-465 RTSAVDPLLALS
+465 HS
-477 LKDSANH
+477 LN
-484 PSSQILDYFTGKPSV
+484 QILDYFTGKPSE

-537 QAVDLAK
+537 QAVALC
-544 LQENKNL
+544 
-551 SANPQNLESNRQHL
+551 
-565 YDNDESK
+565 NDEPK
-572 TSKNEESMSD
+572 TSRNEESMSD

-611 LSDFFVFLS
+611 LSDLFVFLS

-635 RRRRKKAQARLK
+635 HRRRKKAQARLK

>member
-1 MLKGHRLDN
+1 MGIVE
-10 DKIGYM
+10 IGEMQYLCNPKMNVM

-22 FTWKKY
+22 FTWKR
-28 HFTWK
+28 
-33 KYHFTWKKYH
+33 YH
-43 RWFGLVLSVFMLVFC
+43 RWFGLVMSVFMLVFC
-58 VSGIILNHREVF
+58 VSGIILNHREAF

-77 RWLPASYHIKNFNNG
+77 KWLPSSYHIKNFNNG
-92 VVKGTVVKNQ
+92 VVKGTV
-102 KTASDSTEQSLAVE
+102 AFHDS
-116 KNPSIHANSSESP
+116 I
-129 DSVLAYGCAGVFLTD
+129 LAYGCAGVFLTD
-144 SRLSTWQDFNRG
+144 SHLSTWQDFNRG
-156 LPASIDERNVRHI
+156 LPESIDERNVRHL
-169 VKAKDGSLW
+169 VKAKNGSLW
-178 CAALRDVYRY
+178 CAALRDVYLY
-188 DENSHRW
+188 DKNSRQW
-195 KKVELPGNEERI
+195 KKVELPGNKERI

-216 MTVVALTRS
+216 MNVVALTRS
-225 YVYKISIFDS
+225 YVYTISIFDS
-235 CRLQGKPAMAK
+235 CGLQGKPAMAK
-246 FHVGPATVVPPP
+246 FHVEPAMVVPPP
-258 SEDYEPKTTL
+258 SGDYEPKTTL
-268 FKLVW
+268 FKIVW

-291 IALVLIVLSITGIL
+291 IALVLIVLSITGII
-305 LFILPYGIRRVKKL
+305 LFILPYGIRRAKKL

-361 PPLMVPLVLNKLPQA
+361 PPLMVPLVMGKFPQTM
-376 VGEDGNV
+376 GEDGNV

-388 RAIRWDATQGDWLVS
+388 RAIRWDAAQGDWLVS
-403 TSDGFLRVDEDFSQA
+403 TSEGFLRVGEDFAKA
-418 PKMLATDECP
+418 PKMLPADECP

-435 TVFESDGKGGWI
+435 TVWKSDDKGGWI

-455 RWNPVKSAAN
+455 RWNPV
-465 RTSAVDPLLALS
+465 D
-477 LKDSANH
+477 H
-484 PSSQILDYFTGKPSV
+484 SSNQILDYFTGRPSV

-537 QAVDLAK
+537 QAVDFCK
-544 LQENKNL
+544 
-551 SANPQNLESNRQHL
+551 
-565 YDNDESK
+565 DEAK

-611 LSDFFVFLS
+611 LSDLFVFLS

-630 GYIIS
+630 GYVIS
-635 RRRRKKAQARLK
+635 HRRRKKAQARLK

>member
-1 MLKGHRLDN
+1 
-10 DKIGYM
+10 M
-16 ARLKYN
+16 ARLKYD
-22 FTWKKY
+22 
-28 HFTWK
+28 
-33 KYHFTWKKYH
+33 FTWKKYH
-43 RWFGLVLSVFMLVFC
+43 RWLGLVLSVFMLVFC

-77 RWLPASYHIKNFNNG
+77 KWLPASYHIKNFNNG
-92 VVKGTVVKNQ
+92 VVKGTVVK
-102 KTASDSTEQSLAVE
+102 KSAAHSL
-116 KNPSIHANSSESP
+116 SSENC
-129 DSVLAYGCAGVFLTD
+129 DSVLVYGCAGVFLTD
-144 SRLSTWQDFNRG
+144 SRLSTWQDFNAG
-156 LPASIDERNVRHI
+156 LPESIDERNVRHV
-169 VKAKDGSLW
+169 VKAKNGSLW

-207 MDVALGKDS
+207 MDVALAKDS

-225 YVYKISIFDS
+225 RVFTIVPFVQYGEIVKI
-235 CRLQGKPAMAK
+235 GKSSSETYRVESKIIPAPK
-246 FHVGPATVVPPP
+246 K
-258 SEDYEPKTTL
+258 YEPKTTL

-305 LFILPYGIRRVKKL
+305 LFILPYGIRRAKEL

-361 PPLMVPLVLNKLPQA
+361 PPLMVPLVLSKLPQA

-388 RAIRWDATQGDWLVS
+388 RAIRWDAVQGDWLVS
-403 TSDGFLRVDEDFSQA
+403 TSEGFLRVDEDFSQA
-418 PKMLATDECP
+418 SKMLPDDECP

-435 TVFESDGKGGWI
+435 TVWESDGKGGWI

-455 RWNPVKSAAN
+455 RWNPVN
-465 RTSAVDPLLALS
+465 HS
-477 LKDSANH
+477 LN
-484 PSSQILDYFTGKPSV
+484 QILDYFTGKPSE

-537 QAVDLAK
+537 QAVALC
-544 LQENKNL
+544 
-551 SANPQNLESNRQHL
+551 
-565 YDNDESK
+565 NDEPKKSR
-572 TSKNEESMSD
+572 NEESMSD
-582 LICETAPMSL
+582 LICETTPMSL

-611 LSDFFVFLS
+611 LSDLFVFLS

-635 RRRRKKAQARLK
+635 HRRRKKAQARLK

>member
-1 MLKGHRLDN
+1 MGIV
-10 DKIGYM
+10 KIREMMYLCNPKMNVM

-28 HFTWK
+28 H
-33 KYHFTWKKYH
+33 
-43 RWFGLVLSVFMLVFC
+43 RWLGLVLSVFMLVFC

-77 RWLPASYHIKNFNNG
+77 KWLPASYHIKNFNNG
-92 VVKGTVVKNQ
+92 VVKGTVVK
-102 KTASDSTEQSLAVE
+102 KSAAHSL
-116 KNPSIHANSSESP
+116 SSENC

-144 SRLSTWQDFNRG
+144 SRLSTWQDFNAG
-156 LPASIDERNVRHI
+156 LPESIDERNVRHV

-207 MDVALGKDS
+207 MDVALAKDS

-225 YVYKISIFDS
+225 RVFTIVPFVQYGEIGKI
-235 CRLQGKPAMAK
+235 GKSSSETYRVESKIIPAPK
-246 FHVGPATVVPPP
+246 K
-258 SEDYEPKTTL
+258 YEPKTTL

-305 LFILPYGIRRVKKL
+305 LFILPYGIRRAKKL

-361 PPLMVPLVLNKLPQA
+361 PPLMVPLVLSKLPQT
-376 VGEDGNV
+376 VGENGNV

-388 RAIRWDATQGDWLVS
+388 RAIRWDAVQGDWLVS
-403 TSDGFLRVDEDFSQA
+403 TSEGFLRVDEDFSQA
-418 PKMLATDECP
+418 PKMLPDDECP

-435 TVFESDGKGGWI
+435 TVWESDGKGGWI

-455 RWNPVKSAAN
+455 RWNPVN
-465 RTSAVDPLLALS
+465 HS
-477 LKDSANH
+477 LN
-484 PSSQILDYFTGKPSV
+484 QILDYFTGKPSE

-537 QAVDLAK
+537 QAVALC
-544 LQENKNL
+544 
-551 SANPQNLESNRQHL
+551 
-565 YDNDESK
+565 NDEPKKSR
-572 TSKNEESMSD
+572 NEESMSD

-611 LSDFFVFLS
+611 LSDLFVFLS

-635 RRRRKKAQARLK
+635 HRRRKKAQARLK

>member
-1 MLKGHRLDN
+1 MGIV
-10 DKIGYM
+10 KIREMMYLCNPKMNVM

-28 HFTWK
+28 H
-33 KYHFTWKKYH
+33 
-43 RWFGLVLSVFMLVFC
+43 RWLGLVLSVFMLVFC
-58 VSGIILNHREVF
+58 VSGIILNHREAF

-77 RWLPASYHIKNFNNG
+77 KWLPASYHIKNFNNG
-92 VVKGTVVKNQ
+92 VVKGTVVK
-102 KTASDSTEQSLAVE
+102 KSAAHSL
-116 KNPSIHANSSESP
+116 SSENC

-144 SRLSTWQDFNRG
+144 SRLSTWQDFNAG
-156 LPASIDERNVRHI
+156 LPESIDERNVRHV

-207 MDVALGKDS
+207 MDVALAKDS

-225 YVYKISIFDS
+225 RVFTIVPFVQYGEIVKI
-235 CRLQGKPAMAK
+235 GKSSSETYRVESKIIPAPK
-246 FHVGPATVVPPP
+246 K
-258 SEDYEPKTTL
+258 YEPKTTL

-305 LFILPYGIRRVKKL
+305 LFILPYGIRRAKKL

-361 PPLMVPLVLNKLPQA
+361 PPLMVPLVLSKLPQA

-388 RAIRWDATQGDWLVS
+388 RAIRWDAVQGEWLVS
-403 TSDGFLRVDEDFSQA
+403 TSEGFLRVDEDFSQA
-418 PKMLATDECP
+418 PKMLPDDECP

-435 TVFESDGKGGWI
+435 TVWESDGKGGWI

-455 RWNPVKSAAN
+455 RWNPVN
-465 RTSAVDPLLALS
+465 HS
-477 LKDSANH
+477 LN
-484 PSSQILDYFTGKPSV
+484 QILDYFTGKPSE

-537 QAVDLAK
+537 QAVALC
-544 LQENKNL
+544 
-551 SANPQNLESNRQHL
+551 
-565 YDNDESK
+565 NDEPK
-572 TSKNEESMSD
+572 TSRNEESMSD

-611 LSDFFVFLS
+611 LSDLFVFLS

-635 RRRRKKAQARLK
+635 HRRRKKAQARLK

>member
-1 MLKGHRLDN
+1 
-10 DKIGYM
+10 M

-22 FTWKKY
+22 
-28 HFTWK
+28 
-33 KYHFTWKKYH
+33 FTWKKYH

-77 RWLPASYHIKNFNNG
+77 KWLPASYHIKNFNNG
-92 VVKGTVVKNQ
+92 VVKGTVVK
-102 KTASDSTEQSLAVE
+102 KSAAHSL
-116 KNPSIHANSSESP
+116 SSENC

-144 SRLSTWQDFNRG
+144 SRLSTWQDFNAG
-156 LPASIDERNVRHI
+156 LPESIDERNVRHV

-207 MDVALGKDS
+207 MDVALGKNS
-216 MTVVALTRS
+216 IQVVALTRS
-225 YVYKISIFDS
+225 RIFEITPIASNIDVSESPSSLASSAKGGVSEKSPDIFEKKSGGFSEKVGTFLGKYRVEAKII
-235 CRLQGKPAMAK
+235 PAPK
-246 FHVGPATVVPPP
+246 N
-258 SEDYEPKTTL
+258 YEPKTTL

-305 LFILPYGIRRVKKL
+305 LFILPYGIRRAKKVKSEERRVKNSL

-361 PPLMVPLVLNKLPQA
+361 PPLMVPLVLSKLPQA
-376 VGEDGNV
+376 VGADGNV

-403 TSDGFLRVDEDFSQA
+403 TSDGFLRVDEDFA
-418 PKMLATDECP
+418 KVPKMLPADECP

-435 TVFESDGKGGWI
+435 TVWESDGKGGWI

-455 RWNPVKSAAN
+455 RWNPVN
-465 RTSAVDPLLALS
+465 HS
-477 LKDSANH
+477 LN
-484 PSSQILDYFTGKPSV
+484 QILDYFTGKPSV

-537 QAVDLAK
+537 QAVALC
-544 LQENKNL
+544 
-551 SANPQNLESNRQHL
+551 
-565 YDNDESK
+565 NDEPK
-572 TSKNEESMSD
+572 TSRNEESMSD

-611 LSDFFVFLS
+611 LSDLFVFLS

-635 RRRRKKAQARLK
+635 HRRRKKAQARLK

>member
-1 MLKGHRLDN
+1 MGIV
-10 DKIGYM
+10 KIREMMYLCNPKMNVM

-28 HFTWK
+28 H
-33 KYHFTWKKYH
+33 
-43 RWFGLVLSVFMLVFC
+43 RWLGLVLSVFMLVFC

-77 RWLPASYHIKNFNNG
+77 KWLPASYHIKNFNNG
-92 VVKGTVVKNQ
+92 VVKGTVVK
-102 KTASDSTEQSLAVE
+102 KSAAHSL
-116 KNPSIHANSSESP
+116 SSENC

-144 SRLSTWQDFNRG
+144 SRLSTWQDFNAG
-156 LPASIDERNVRHI
+156 LPESIDERNVRHV

-207 MDVALGKDS
+207 MDVALAKDS

-225 YVYKISIFDS
+225 RVFTIVPFVQYGEIVKI
-235 CRLQGKPAMAK
+235 GKSSSETYRVESRIIPAPK
-246 FHVGPATVVPPP
+246 K
-258 SEDYEPKTTL
+258 YEPKTTL

-305 LFILPYGIRRVKKL
+305 LFILPYGIRRAKKL

-361 PPLMVPLVLNKLPQA
+361 PPLMVPLVLSKLPQA

-388 RAIRWDATQGDWLVS
+388 RAIRWDAVQGDWLVS
-403 TSDGFLRVDEDFSQA
+403 TSEGFLRVDEDFSQA
-418 PKMLATDECP
+418 PKMLPDDECP

-435 TVFESDGKGGWI
+435 TVWESDGKGGWI

-455 RWNPVKSAAN
+455 RWNPVN
-465 RTSAVDPLLALS
+465 HS
-477 LKDSANH
+477 LN
-484 PSSQILDYFTGKPSV
+484 QILDYFTGKPSE

-537 QAVDLAK
+537 QAVALC
-544 LQENKNL
+544 
-551 SANPQNLESNRQHL
+551 
-565 YDNDESK
+565 NDEPK
-572 TSKNEESMSD
+572 TSRNEESMSD

-611 LSDFFVFLS
+611 LSNLFVFLS

-635 RRRRKKAQARLK
+635 HRRRKKAQARLK

>member
-1 MLKGHRLDN
+1 MN
-10 DKIGYM
+10 VM

-28 HFTWK
+28 H
-33 KYHFTWKKYH
+33 
-43 RWFGLVLSVFMLVFC
+43 RWLGLVLSVFMLVFC

-77 RWLPASYHIKNFNNG
+77 KWLPASYYIKNFNNG
-92 VVKGTVVKNQ
+92 VVKGTVVK
-102 KTASDSTEQSLAVE
+102 KSAAHSL
-116 KNPSIHANSSESP
+116 SSENC
-129 DSVLAYGCAGVFLTD
+129 DSVLVYGCAGVFLTD
-144 SRLSTWQDFNRG
+144 SRLSTWQDFNAG
-156 LPASIDERNVRHI
+156 LPESIDERNVRHV

-207 MDVALGKDS
+207 MDVALAKDS

-225 YVYKISIFDS
+225 RVFTIVPFVQYGEIVKI
-235 CRLQGKPAMAK
+235 GKSSSETYRVESKIIPAPK
-246 FHVGPATVVPPP
+246 K
-258 SEDYEPKTTL
+258 YEPKTTL

-305 LFILPYGIRRVKKL
+305 LFILPYGIRRAKKL

-361 PPLMVPLVLNKLPQA
+361 PPLMVPLVLSKLPQA

-388 RAIRWDATQGDWLVS
+388 RAIRWDAVQGDWLVS
-403 TSDGFLRVDEDFSQA
+403 TSEGFLRVDEDFSQA
-418 PKMLATDECP
+418 PKMLPDDECP

-435 TVFESDGKGGWI
+435 TVWESDGKGGWI

-455 RWNPVKSAAN
+455 RWNPVN
-465 RTSAVDPLLALS
+465 HS
-477 LKDSANH
+477 LN
-484 PSSQILDYFTGKPSV
+484 QILDYFTGKPSE

-537 QAVDLAK
+537 QAVALC
-544 LQENKNL
+544 
-551 SANPQNLESNRQHL
+551 
-565 YDNDESK
+565 NDEPKKSR
-572 TSKNEESMSD
+572 NEESMSD

-611 LSDFFVFLS
+611 LSDLFVFLS
-620 GLLITLVLLS
+620 GLLITLVFLS

-635 RRRRKKAQARLK
+635 HRRRKKAQARLK

>member
-1 MLKGHRLDN
+1 MGIV
-10 DKIGYM
+10 KIREMMYLCNPKMNVM

-28 HFTWK
+28 H
-33 KYHFTWKKYH
+33 
-43 RWFGLVLSVFMLVFC
+43 RWLGLVLSVFMLVFC

-77 RWLPASYHIKNFNNG
+77 KWLPASYYIKNFNNG
-92 VVKGTVVKNQ
+92 VVKGTVVK
-102 KTASDSTEQSLAVE
+102 KSAAHSL
-116 KNPSIHANSSESP
+116 SSENC

-144 SRLSTWQDFNRG
+144 SRLSTWQDFNAG
-156 LPASIDERNVRHI
+156 LPESIDERNVRHV

-207 MDVALGKDS
+207 MDVALAKDS

-225 YVYKISIFDS
+225 RVFTIVPFVQYGEIVKI
-235 CRLQGKPAMAK
+235 GKSSSETYRVESKIIPAPK
-246 FHVGPATVVPPP
+246 K
-258 SEDYEPKTTL
+258 YEPKTTL

-305 LFILPYGIRRVKKL
+305 LFILPYGIRRAKKL

-361 PPLMVPLVLNKLPQA
+361 PPLMVPLVLSKLPQA

-388 RAIRWDATQGDWLVS
+388 RAIRWDAVQGDWLVS
-403 TSDGFLRVDEDFSQA
+403 TSEGFLRVDEDFSQA
-418 PKMLATDECP
+418 PKMLPDDECP

-435 TVFESDGKGGWI
+435 TVWESGGKGGWI

-455 RWNPVKSAAN
+455 RWNPVN
-465 RTSAVDPLLALS
+465 HS
-477 LKDSANH
+477 LN
-484 PSSQILDYFTGKPSV
+484 QILDYFTGKPSE

-537 QAVDLAK
+537 QAVALC
-544 LQENKNL
+544 
-551 SANPQNLESNRQHL
+551 
-565 YDNDESK
+565 NDEPK
-572 TSKNEESMSD
+572 TSRNEESMSD

-611 LSDFFVFLS
+611 LSDLFVFLY
-620 GLLITLVLLS
+620 GLLITLVFLS

-635 RRRRKKAQARLK
+635 HRRRKKAQERKHMSFMIHKRES

>member
-1 MLKGHRLDN
+1 MGIV
-10 DKIGYM
+10 KIREMMYLCNPKMNVM

-28 HFTWK
+28 H
-33 KYHFTWKKYH
+33 
-43 RWFGLVLSVFMLVFC
+43 RWLGLVLSVFMLVFC

-77 RWLPASYHIKNFNNG
+77 KWLPASYRIKNFNNG

-116 KNPSIHANSSESP
+116 KNPSVHANSSESP
-129 DSVLAYGCAGVFLTD
+129 DSVLVYGCAGVFLTD
-144 SRLSTWQDFNRG
+144 SRLSTWQDFNAG
-156 LPASIDERNVRHI
+156 LPESIDERNVRHV

-195 KKVELPGNEERI
+195 KKVELLGNEERI
-207 MDVALGKDS
+207 MDVALAKDS

-225 YVYKISIFDS
+225 RVFTIVPFVQYGEIVKI
-235 CRLQGKPAMAK
+235 GKSSSETYRVESKIIPAPK
-246 FHVGPATVVPPP
+246 K
-258 SEDYEPKTTL
+258 YEPKTTL

-305 LFILPYGIRRVKKL
+305 LFILPYGIRRAKKL

-361 PPLMVPLVLNKLPQA
+361 PPLMVPLVLSKLPQA

-388 RAIRWDATQGDWLVS
+388 RAIRWDAVQGDWLVS
-403 TSDGFLRVDEDFSQA
+403 TSEGFLRVDEDFSQA
-418 PKMLATDECP
+418 PKMLPDDECP

-435 TVFESDGKGGWI
+435 TVWESDGKGGWI

-455 RWNPVKSAAN
+455 RWNPVN
-465 RTSAVDPLLALS
+465 HS
-477 LKDSANH
+477 LN
-484 PSSQILDYFTGKPSV
+484 QILDYFTGKPSE

-537 QAVDLAK
+537 QAVALC
-544 LQENKNL
+544 
-551 SANPQNLESNRQHL
+551 
-565 YDNDESK
+565 NDEPKKSR
-572 TSKNEESMSD
+572 NEESMSD

-611 LSDFFVFLS
+611 LSDLFVFLS

-635 RRRRKKAQARLK
+635 HRRRKKAQARLR

>member
-1 MLKGHRLDN
+1 MGIV
-10 DKIGYM
+10 KIREMMYLCNPKMNVM

-28 HFTWK
+28 H
-33 KYHFTWKKYH
+33 
-43 RWFGLVLSVFMLVFC
+43 RWLGLVLSVFMLVFC

-77 RWLPASYHIKNFNNG
+77 KWLPASYHIKNFNNG
-92 VVKGTVVKNQ
+92 VVKGTVVK
-102 KTASDSTEQSLAVE
+102 KSAAHSL
-116 KNPSIHANSSESP
+116 SSENC

-144 SRLSTWQDFNRG
+144 SRLSTWQDFNAG
-156 LPASIDERNVRHI
+156 LPESIDERNVRHV

-207 MDVALGKDS
+207 MDVALAKDS

-225 YVYKISIFDS
+225 RVFTIVPFVQYGEIVKI
-235 CRLQGKPAMAK
+235 GKSSSETYRVESKIIPAPK
-246 FHVGPATVVPPP
+246 K
-258 SEDYEPKTTL
+258 YEPKTTL

-305 LFILPYGIRRVKKL
+305 LFILPYGIRRAKKL

-361 PPLMVPLVLNKLPQA
+361 PPLMVPLVLSKLPQA

-388 RAIRWDATQGDWLVS
+388 RAIRWDAVQGDWLVS
-403 TSDGFLRVDEDFSQA
+403 TSEGFLRVDEDFSQV
-418 PKMLATDECP
+418 PKMLLDDECP

-435 TVFESDGKGGWI
+435 TVWESDGKGGWI

-455 RWNPVKSAAN
+455 RWNPV
-465 RTSAVDPLLALS
+465 
-477 LKDSANH
+477 NH
-484 PSSQILDYFTGKPSV
+484 KSQILDYFTNEPCV
-499 ETSMIPISDNLVCG
+499 ETSMIPISDNLICG
-513 YSEDFLGGKPLVFDF
+513 YSEDLFDREPMVFDF

-537 QAVDLAK
+537 QVINIL
-544 LQENKNL
+544 
-551 SANPQNLESNRQHL
+551 
-565 YDNDESK
+565 DEK
-572 TSKNEESMSD
+572 DAMSD

-611 LSDFFVFLS
+611 LSDLFVFLS

-635 RRRRKKAQARLK
+635 HRRRKKAQARLK

>member
-1 MLKGHRLDN
+1 MGIV
-10 DKIGYM
+10 KIREMMYLCNPKMNVM

-28 HFTWK
+28 H
-33 KYHFTWKKYH
+33 
-43 RWFGLVLSVFMLVFC
+43 RWLGLVLSVFMLVFC
-58 VSGIILNHREVF
+58 VSGIILNHREAF

-77 RWLPASYHIKNFNNG
+77 KWLPASYHIKNFNNG
-92 VVKGTVVKNQ
+92 VVKGTVVK
-102 KTASDSTEQSLAVE
+102 KSAAHSL
-116 KNPSIHANSSESP
+116 SSENC

-144 SRLSTWQDFNRG
+144 SRLSTWQGFNAG
-156 LPASIDERNVRHI
+156 LPESIDERNVRHV

-195 KKVELPGNEERI
+195 KKVELPGNEKRI
-207 MDVALGKDS
+207 MDVALAKDS

-225 YVYKISIFDS
+225 RLFTIVPFVQYGEIVKI
-235 CRLQGKPAMAK
+235 GKSSSETYRVESKIIPAPK
-246 FHVGPATVVPPP
+246 K
-258 SEDYEPKTTL
+258 YEPKTTL

-305 LFILPYGIRRVKKL
+305 LFILPYGIRRAKKL

-361 PPLMVPLVLNKLPQA
+361 PPLMVPLVLSKLPQA

-388 RAIRWDATQGDWLVS
+388 RAIRWDAVQGDWLVS
-403 TSDGFLRVDEDFSQA
+403 TSEGFLRVDEDFSQA
-418 PKMLATDECP
+418 PKMLPDDECP

-435 TVFESDGKGGWI
+435 TVWESDGKGGWI

-455 RWNPVKSAAN
+455 RWNPVN
-465 RTSAVDPLLALS
+465 HS
-477 LKDSANH
+477 LN
-484 PSSQILDYFTGKPSV
+484 QILDYFTGKPSE

-537 QAVDLAK
+537 QAVALC
-544 LQENKNL
+544 
-551 SANPQNLESNRQHL
+551 
-565 YDNDESK
+565 NDEPK
-572 TSKNEESMSD
+572 TSRNEESMSD

-611 LSDFFVFLS
+611 LSDLFVFLS

-635 RRRRKKAQARLK
+635 HRRRKKAQARLR

>member
-1 MLKGHRLDN
+1 MGIV
-10 DKIGYM
+10 KIREMMYLCNPKMNVM

-28 HFTWK
+28 H
-33 KYHFTWKKYH
+33 
-43 RWFGLVLSVFMLVFC
+43 RWLGLVLSVFMLVFC

-77 RWLPASYHIKNFNNG
+77 KWFPASYHIKNFNNG
-92 VVKGTVVKNQ
+92 VVKGTVVK
-102 KTASDSTEQSLAVE
+102 KSAAHSL
-116 KNPSIHANSSESP
+116 SSENC

-144 SRLSTWQDFNRG
+144 SRLSTWQDFNAG
-156 LPASIDERNVRHI
+156 LPESIDERNVRHV

-207 MDVALGKDS
+207 MDVALAKDS

-225 YVYKISIFDS
+225 RVFTIVPFVQYGEIVKI
-235 CRLQGKPAMAK
+235 GKSSSETYRVESRIIPAPK
-246 FHVGPATVVPPP
+246 K
-258 SEDYEPKTTL
+258 YEPKTTL

-305 LFILPYGIRRVKKL
+305 LFILPYGIRRAKKL

-361 PPLMVPLVLNKLPQA
+361 PPLMVPLVLSKLPQA

-388 RAIRWDATQGDWLVS
+388 RAIRWDAVQGDWLVS
-403 TSDGFLRVDEDFSQA
+403 TSEGFLRVDEDFSQA
-418 PKMLATDECP
+418 PKMLPDDECP

-435 TVFESDGKGGWI
+435 TVWESDGKGGWI

-455 RWNPVKSAAN
+455 RWNPV
-465 RTSAVDPLLALS
+465 
-477 LKDSANH
+477 NH
-484 PSSQILDYFTGKPSV
+484 FLNQILDYFTGKPSE

-537 QAVDLAK
+537 QAVALC
-544 LQENKNL
+544 
-551 SANPQNLESNRQHL
+551 
-565 YDNDESK
+565 NDEPKKSR
-572 TSKNEESMSD
+572 NEESMSD

-611 LSDFFVFLS
+611 LSDLFVFLS

-635 RRRRKKAQARLK
+635 HRRRKKAQARLK

>member
-1 MLKGHRLDN
+1 MGIV
-10 DKIGYM
+10 KIREMMYLCNPKMNVM

-28 HFTWK
+28 H
-33 KYHFTWKKYH
+33 
-43 RWFGLVLSVFMLVFC
+43 RWLGLVLSVFMLVFC

-77 RWLPASYHIKNFNNG
+77 KWLPASYYIKNFNNG
-92 VVKGTVVKNQ
+92 VVKGTVVK
-102 KTASDSTEQSLAVE
+102 KSAAHSL
-116 KNPSIHANSSESP
+116 SSENC

-144 SRLSTWQDFNRG
+144 SRLSTWQDFNAG
-156 LPASIDERNVRHI
+156 LPESIDERNVRHV

-207 MDVALGKDS
+207 MDVALAKDS

-225 YVYKISIFDS
+225 RVFTIVPFVQYGEIVKI
-235 CRLQGKPAMAK
+235 GKSSSETYRVESKIIPAPK
-246 FHVGPATVVPPP
+246 K
-258 SEDYEPKTTL
+258 YEPKTTL

-305 LFILPYGIRRVKKL
+305 LFILPYGIRRAKKL

-341 IGYVTIV
+341 IGYFTIV

-361 PPLMVPLVLNKLPQA
+361 PPLMVPLVLSKLPQA

-388 RAIRWDATQGDWLVS
+388 RAIRWDAVQGDWLVS
-403 TSDGFLRVDEDFSQA
+403 TSEGFLRVDEDFSQA
-418 PKMLATDECP
+418 PKMLPDDECP

-435 TVFESDGKGGWI
+435 TVWESDGKGGWI

-455 RWNPVKSAAN
+455 RWNPEN
-465 RTSAVDPLLALS
+465 HS
-477 LKDSANH
+477 LN
-484 PSSQILDYFTGKPSV
+484 QILDYFIGKPSE

-537 QAVDLAK
+537 QAVALC
-544 LQENKNL
+544 
-551 SANPQNLESNRQHL
+551 
-565 YDNDESK
+565 NDEPKKSR
-572 TSKNEESMSD
+572 NEESMSD

-611 LSDFFVFLS
+611 LSDLFVFLS

-635 RRRRKKAQARLK
+635 HRRRKKAQARLK

>member
-1 MLKGHRLDN
+1 MGIV
-10 DKIGYM
+10 KIREMMYLCNPKMNVM

-28 HFTWK
+28 H
-33 KYHFTWKKYH
+33 
-43 RWFGLVLSVFMLVFC
+43 RWLGLVLSVFMLVFC

-77 RWLPASYHIKNFNNG
+77 KWLPASYHIKNFNNG
-92 VVKGTVVKNQ
+92 VVKGTVVK
-102 KTASDSTEQSLAVE
+102 KSAAHSL
-116 KNPSIHANSSESP
+116 SSENC

-144 SRLSTWQDFNRG
+144 SRLSTWQDFNAG
-156 LPASIDERNVRHI
+156 LPESIDERNVRHV

-207 MDVALGKDS
+207 MDVALAKDS

-225 YVYKISIFDS
+225 RLFTIVPFVQYGEIVKI
-235 CRLQGKPAMAK
+235 GKSSSETYRVESKIIPAPK
-246 FHVGPATVVPPP
+246 K
-258 SEDYEPKTTL
+258 YEPKTTL

-281 GLPGKLVVDA
+281 GFPGKLVVDA

-305 LFILPYGIRRVKKL
+305 LFILPYGIRRAKKL

-361 PPLMVPLVLNKLPQA
+361 PPLMVPLVLSKLPQT

-388 RAIRWDATQGDWLVS
+388 RAIRWDAVQGDWLVS
-403 TSDGFLRVDEDFSQA
+403 TSEGFLRVDEDFSQA
-418 PKMLATDECP
+418 PKMLPDDECP

-435 TVFESDGKGGWI
+435 TVWESDGKGGWI

-455 RWNPVKSAAN
+455 RWNPVN
-465 RTSAVDPLLALS
+465 HS
-477 LKDSANH
+477 LN
-484 PSSQILDYFTGKPSV
+484 QILDYFTGKPSE

-537 QAVDLAK
+537 QAVALC
-544 LQENKNL
+544 
-551 SANPQNLESNRQHL
+551 
-565 YDNDESK
+565 NDEPKKSR
-572 TSKNEESMSD
+572 NEESMSD

-611 LSDFFVFLS
+611 LSDLFVFLS

-635 RRRRKKAQARLK
+635 HRRRKKAQARLK

>member
-1 MLKGHRLDN
+1 
-10 DKIGYM
+10 M

-28 HFTWK
+28 H
-33 KYHFTWKKYH
+33 
-43 RWFGLVLSVFMLVFC
+43 RWLGLVLSVFMLVFC

-77 RWLPASYHIKNFNNG
+77 KWLPASYHIKNFNNG
-92 VVKGTVVKNQ
+92 VVKGTVVK
-102 KTASDSTEQSLAVE
+102 KSAAHSL
-116 KNPSIHANSSESP
+116 SSENC
-129 DSVLAYGCAGVFLTD
+129 DSVLAYGCAGIFLTD
-144 SRLSTWQDFNRG
+144 SRLSTWQDFNAG
-156 LPASIDERNVRHI
+156 LPESIDERNVRHV

-207 MDVALGKDS
+207 MDVALAKDS

-225 YVYKISIFDS
+225 RVFTIVPFVQYGEIVKI
-235 CRLQGKPAMAK
+235 GKSSSETYRVESRIIPAPK
-246 FHVGPATVVPPP
+246 K
-258 SEDYEPKTTL
+258 YEPKTTL

-305 LFILPYGIRRVKKL
+305 LFILPYGIRRAKKL

-361 PPLMVPLVLNKLPQA
+361 PPLMVPLVLSKLPQA

-388 RAIRWDATQGDWLVS
+388 RAIRWDAVQGDWLVS
-403 TSDGFLRVDEDFSQA
+403 TSEGFLRVDEDFSQA
-418 PKMLATDECP
+418 PKMLPDDECP

-435 TVFESDGKGGWI
+435 TVWESDGKGGWI

-455 RWNPVKSAAN
+455 RWNPV
-465 RTSAVDPLLALS
+465 
-477 LKDSANH
+477 NH
-484 PSSQILDYFTGKPSV
+484 KSQILDYFTNEPCV
-499 ETSMIPISDNLVCG
+499 ETSMIPISDNLICG
-513 YSEDFLGGKPLVFDF
+513 YSEDLFDREPMVFDF

-537 QAVDLAK
+537 QVINIL
-544 LQENKNL
+544 
-551 SANPQNLESNRQHL
+551 
-565 YDNDESK
+565 DEK
-572 TSKNEESMSD
+572 DAMSD

-611 LSDFFVFLS
+611 LSDLFVFLS

-635 RRRRKKAQARLK
+635 HRRRKKAQARLK

>member
-1 MLKGHRLDN
+1 
-10 DKIGYM
+10 M

-22 FTWKKY
+22 
-28 HFTWK
+28 
-33 KYHFTWKKYH
+33 FTWKKYH

-58 VSGIILNHREVF
+58 VSGIILNHREAF

-77 RWLPASYHIKNFNNG
+77 KWLPASYHIKNFNNG
-92 VVKGTVVKNQ
+92 IVKGTVVKNSGSL
-102 KTASDSTEQSLAVE
+102 AISEGFSDSILV
-116 KNPSIHANSSESP
+116 
-129 DSVLAYGCAGVFLTD
+129 YGCAGVFLTD
-144 SRLSTWQDFNRG
+144 YQLSTWQDFNAG
-156 LPASIDERNVRHI
+156 LPKSIDERNVRHL
-169 VKAKDGSLW
+169 VQARDGSLW

-188 DENSHRW
+188 DENARQW

-207 MDVALGKDS
+207 MDVALGKNS
-216 MTVVALTRS
+216 IQVVALTRS
-225 YVYKISIFDS
+225 RIFEITPIASNIDVSESPSSLASSAKGGVSEKSPDIFEKKSGGFSEKVGTFLGKYRVEAKII
-235 CRLQGKPAMAK
+235 PAPK
-246 FHVGPATVVPPP
+246 N
-258 SEDYEPKTTL
+258 YEPKTTL

-305 LFILPYGIRRVKKL
+305 LFILPYGIRRAKKVKREERRVKNSL
-319 AAKARMKRLGKQF
+319 AAKNRMKRLGKQF

-361 PPLMVPLVLNKLPQA
+361 PPLMVPLVLSKLPQT

-388 RAIRWDATQGDWLVS
+388 RAIRWDAVQGDWLVS
-403 TSDGFLRVDEDFSQA
+403 TSEGFLRVDEDFSQA
-418 PKMLATDECP
+418 PKMLPDDECP

-435 TVFESDGKGGWI
+435 TVWESDGKGGWI

-455 RWNPVKSAAN
+455 RWNPV
-465 RTSAVDPLLALS
+465 
-477 LKDSANH
+477 NH
-484 PSSQILDYFTGKPSV
+484 KSQILDYFTNEPCV
-499 ETSMIPISDNLVCG
+499 ETSMIPISDNLICG

-537 QAVDLAK
+537 QAVALC
-544 LQENKNL
+544 
-551 SANPQNLESNRQHL
+551 
-565 YDNDESK
+565 NDEPKKSR
-572 TSKNEESMSD
+572 NEESMSD

-611 LSDFFVFLS
+611 LSDLFVFLS

-635 RRRRKKAQARLK
+635 HRRRKKAQARLK

>member
-1 MLKGHRLDN
+1 MGIV
-10 DKIGYM
+10 KIREMMYLCNPKMNVM

-28 HFTWK
+28 H
-33 KYHFTWKKYH
+33 
-43 RWFGLVLSVFMLVFC
+43 RWLGLVLSVFMLVFC

-77 RWLPASYHIKNFNNG
+77 KWLPASYHVKNFNNG
-92 VVKGTVVKNQ
+92 VVKGTVVK
-102 KTASDSTEQSLAVE
+102 KSAAHSL
-116 KNPSIHANSSESP
+116 SSENC
-129 DSVLAYGCAGVFLTD
+129 DSVLVYGCAGVFLTD
-144 SRLSTWQDFNRG
+144 SRLSTWQDFNAG
-156 LPASIDERNVRHI
+156 LPESIDERNVRHV

-207 MDVALGKDS
+207 MDVALAKDS

-225 YVYKISIFDS
+225 RVFTIVPFVQYGEIVKI
-235 CRLQGKPAMAK
+235 GKSSSETYRVESKIIPAPK
-246 FHVGPATVVPPP
+246 K
-258 SEDYEPKTTL
+258 YEPKTTL

-305 LFILPYGIRRVKKL
+305 LFILPYGIRRAKKL

-361 PPLMVPLVLNKLPQA
+361 PPLMVPLVLSKLPQA

-388 RAIRWDATQGDWLVS
+388 RAIRWDAVQGDWLVS
-403 TSDGFLRVDEDFSQA
+403 TSEGFLRVDEDFSQA
-418 PKMLATDECP
+418 PKMLPDDECP

-435 TVFESDGKGGWI
+435 TVWESDGKGGWI

-455 RWNPVKSAAN
+455 RWNPVN
-465 RTSAVDPLLALS
+465 HS
-477 LKDSANH
+477 LN
-484 PSSQILDYFTGKPSV
+484 QILDYFTGKPCE

-537 QAVDLAK
+537 QAVALC
-544 LQENKNL
+544 
-551 SANPQNLESNRQHL
+551 
-565 YDNDESK
+565 NDEPK
-572 TSKNEESMSD
+572 TSRNEESMSD

-611 LSDFFVFLS
+611 LSDLFVFLS

-635 RRRRKKAQARLK
+635 HRRRKKAQARLR

>member
-1 MLKGHRLDN
+1 MGIV
-10 DKIGYM
+10 KIREMMYLCNPKMNVM

-28 HFTWK
+28 H
-33 KYHFTWKKYH
+33 
-43 RWFGLVLSVFMLVFC
+43 RWLGLVLSVFMLVFC

-77 RWLPASYHIKNFNNG
+77 KWLPASYYIKNFNNG
-92 VVKGTVVKNQ
+92 VVKGTVVK
-102 KTASDSTEQSLAVE
+102 KSAAHSL
-116 KNPSIHANSSESP
+116 SSENC
-129 DSVLAYGCAGVFLTD
+129 DSVLVYGCAGVFLTD
-144 SRLSTWQDFNRG
+144 SRLSTWQDFNAG
-156 LPASIDERNVRHI
+156 LPESIDERNVRHV

-207 MDVALGKDS
+207 MDVALAKDS

-225 YVYKISIFDS
+225 RVFKIVPFVQYGEIVKI
-235 CRLQGKPAMAK
+235 GKSSSETYRVESKIIPAPK
-246 FHVGPATVVPPP
+246 K
-258 SEDYEPKTTL
+258 YEPKTTL

-305 LFILPYGIRRVKKL
+305 LFILPYGIRRAKKL

-361 PPLMVPLVLNKLPQA
+361 PPLMVPLVLSKLPQA

-388 RAIRWDATQGDWLVS
+388 RAIRWNAVQGDWLVS
-403 TSDGFLRVDEDFSQA
+403 TSEGFLRVDEDFSQA
-418 PKMLATDECP
+418 PKMLPDDECP

-435 TVFESDGKGGWI
+435 TVWESDGKGGWI

-455 RWNPVKSAAN
+455 RWNPVN
-465 RTSAVDPLLALS
+465 HS
-477 LKDSANH
+477 LN
-484 PSSQILDYFTGKPSV
+484 QILDYFTGKPSE

-537 QAVDLAK
+537 QAVALC
-544 LQENKNL
+544 
-551 SANPQNLESNRQHL
+551 
-565 YDNDESK
+565 NDEPKKSR
-572 TSKNEESMSD
+572 NEESMSD

-611 LSDFFVFLS
+611 LSDLFVFLF

-635 RRRRKKAQARLK
+635 HRRRKKAQARLK

>member
-1 MLKGHRLDN
+1 MGIV
-10 DKIGYM
+10 KIREMMYLCNPKMNVM

-28 HFTWK
+28 H
-33 KYHFTWKKYH
+33 
-43 RWFGLVLSVFMLVFC
+43 RWLGLVLSVFMLVFC
-58 VSGIILNHREVF
+58 VSGIILNHREAF

-77 RWLPASYHIKNFNNG
+77 KWLPASYHIKNFNNG
-92 VVKGTVVKNQ
+92 VVKGTVVK
-102 KTASDSTEQSLAVE
+102 KSAAHSL
-116 KNPSIHANSSESP
+116 SSENC

-144 SRLSTWQDFNRG
+144 SRLSTWQDFNAG
-156 LPASIDERNVRHI
+156 LPESIDERNVRHV

-207 MDVALGKDS
+207 MDVALAKDS

-225 YVYKISIFDS
+225 RVFTIVPFVQYGEIVKIGKSS
-235 CRLQGKPAMAK
+235 SETCRVESKIIPAPK
-246 FHVGPATVVPPP
+246 K
-258 SEDYEPKTTL
+258 YEPKTTL

-305 LFILPYGIRRVKKL
+305 LFILPYGIRRAKKL

-361 PPLMVPLVLNKLPQA
+361 PPLMVPLVLSKLPQA
-376 VGEDGNV
+376 VGEGGNV

-388 RAIRWDATQGDWLVS
+388 RAIRWDAVQGDWLVS
-403 TSDGFLRVDEDFSQA
+403 TSEGFLRVDEDFSQA
-418 PKMLATDECP
+418 PKMLPDDECP

-435 TVFESDGKGGWI
+435 TVWESDGKGGWI

-455 RWNPVKSAAN
+455 RWNPVN
-465 RTSAVDPLLALS
+465 HS
-477 LKDSANH
+477 LN
-484 PSSQILDYFTGKPSV
+484 QILDYFTGKPSE

-537 QAVDLAK
+537 QAVALC
-544 LQENKNL
+544 
-551 SANPQNLESNRQHL
+551 
-565 YDNDESK
+565 NDEPK
-572 TSKNEESMSD
+572 TSRNEESMSD

-611 LSDFFVFLS
+611 LSDLFVFLS

-635 RRRRKKAQARLK
+635 HRRRKKAQARLK

>member
-1 MLKGHRLDN
+1 
-10 DKIGYM
+10 M

-22 FTWKKY
+22 
-28 HFTWK
+28 
-33 KYHFTWKKYH
+33 FTWKKYH

-58 VSGIILNHREVF
+58 VSGIILNHREAF

-77 RWLPASYHIKNFNNG
+77 KWLPASYHIKNFNNG
-92 VVKGTVVKNQ
+92 VVKGTVVKNSGSL
-102 KTASDSTEQSLAVE
+102 AISEGFSDSILV
-116 KNPSIHANSSESP
+116 
-129 DSVLAYGCAGVFLTD
+129 YGCAGVFLTD
-144 SRLSTWQDFNRG
+144 YQLSTWQDFNAG
-156 LPASIDERNVRHI
+156 LPKSIDERNVRHL
-169 VKAKDGSLW
+169 VQARDGSLW

-188 DENSHRW
+188 DENAQQW

-207 MDVALGKDS
+207 MDVALAKDS

-225 YVYKISIFDS
+225 RVFTIVPFVQYGEIVKI
-235 CRLQGKPAMAK
+235 GKSSSETYRVESKIIPAPK
-246 FHVGPATVVPPP
+246 K
-258 SEDYEPKTTL
+258 YEPNTTL

-305 LFILPYGIRRVKKL
+305 LFILPYGIRRAKKL
-319 AAKARMKRLGKQF
+319 AAKARMKRLGKLF

-361 PPLMVPLVLNKLPQA
+361 PPLMVPLVLSKLPQA

-388 RAIRWDATQGDWLVS
+388 RAIRWDAVQGDWLVS
-403 TSDGFLRVDEDFSQA
+403 TSEGFLRVDEDFSQA
-418 PKMLATDECP
+418 PKMLPDDECP

-435 TVFESDGKGGWI
+435 TVWESDGKGGWI

-455 RWNPVKSAAN
+455 RWNPV
-465 RTSAVDPLLALS
+465 
-477 LKDSANH
+477 NH
-484 PSSQILDYFTGKPSV
+484 KSQILDYFTNEPCV
-499 ETSMIPISDNLVCG
+499 ETSMIPISDNLICG
-513 YSEDFLGGKPLVFDF
+513 YSEDLFDREPMVFDF

-537 QAVDLAK
+537 QVINIL
-544 LQENKNL
+544 
-551 SANPQNLESNRQHL
+551 
-565 YDNDESK
+565 DEK
-572 TSKNEESMSD
+572 DAMSD

-611 LSDFFVFLS
+611 LSDLFVFLS

-635 RRRRKKAQARLK
+635 HRRRKKAQARLK